1 MKILIQSAATLAV
14 LLGSGLVQ
22 ADTATASIPMGLDV
36 PKSCSFSNVSTG
48 IIIPEDGSEA
58 QGTYTLKCNI
68 DGGFNAYYSL
78 DSLNNSGNSSV
89 QNNNGLTLPTS
100 VHLWAPNTVLNHTL
114 NSQINNVAHRFLFNW
129 LNVPIQ
135 TFIKVQLVNPT
146 TATTPAGVYT
156 DTFRVNV
163 NY

>member
-1 MKILIQSAATLAV
+1 MKIFIKSAAVLTV
-14 LLGSGLVQ
+14 LLGSGLTQ
-22 ADTATASIPMGLDV
+22 AANTTASIPMGVEV
-36 PKSCSFSNVSTG
+36 PKSCSFSNVSSG
-48 IIIPEDGSEA
+48 IILPEDGSEV
-58 QGTYTLKCNI
+58 QGSYILMCNI
-68 DGGFNAYYSL
+68 DGGFQAHYSL
-78 DSLNNSGNSSV
+78 DSLNNSSNSSV
-89 QNNNGLTLPTS
+89 HNTNGTALPIS

-114 NSQINNVAHRFLFNW
+114 NSQLNNLPHSFNFGW
-129 LNVPIQ
+129 LNKPIQ